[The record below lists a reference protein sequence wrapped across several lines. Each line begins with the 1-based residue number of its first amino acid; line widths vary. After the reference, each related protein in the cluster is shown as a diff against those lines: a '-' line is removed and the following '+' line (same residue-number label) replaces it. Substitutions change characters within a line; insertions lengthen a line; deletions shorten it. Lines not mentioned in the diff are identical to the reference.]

1 MRIEQK
7 RHGAVTVIR
16 PLGPVSNKGDAARL
30 ANEMSEL
37 VKQTLGRFVLD
48 ASEITFIDSYGLESL
63 VDISN
68 ELGSSGKPFR
78 ICGVCETLREVFAI
92 TEVAPKFQQYEDVQ
106 TAVRSFL

>member
-7 RHGAVTVIR
+7 RHGAVTVVR
-16 PLGPVSNKGDAARL
+16 PLGPVSNKGDASVL
-30 ANEMSEL
+30 NEQMNEVIRQS
-37 VKQTLGRFVLD
+37 LGRFVLD
-48 ASEITFIDSYGLESL
+48 ASEITFIDSFGLEAL
-63 VDISN
+63 VDICD
-68 ELGSSGKPFR
+68 ELDSSGKSFR